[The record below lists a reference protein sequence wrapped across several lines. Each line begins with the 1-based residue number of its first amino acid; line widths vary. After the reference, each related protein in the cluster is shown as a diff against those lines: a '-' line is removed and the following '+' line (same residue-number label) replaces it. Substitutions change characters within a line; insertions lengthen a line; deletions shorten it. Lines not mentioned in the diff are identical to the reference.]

1 MNTEVIFSVIGDN
14 ITYALTFEVAPK
26 DLRLSQLLKAKISE
40 ICRGNF
46 KYLVKSEFEDKYDI
60 YIS

>member
-1 MNTEVIFSVIGDN
+1 MAENTKVMFKVVGDN
-14 ITYALTFEVAPK
+14 ITYGLTFDVAPK

-40 ICRGNF
+40 VCRGNF

-60 YIS
+60 